1 MSSAL
6 ITDLLR
12 TLDELSG
19 GVHPGF
25 RPAHAKG
32 LMCIGTFSPSPRA
45 AELTRAPHASRP
57 STPVT
62 VRYSDSTGIPTI
74 PDNDP
79 ARSGP
84 RGIAVRFHL
93 ADHVHTDIVA
103 HSTNGFPVRTGEEF
117 LEFLRAA
124 AAAGAGKPEAVG
136 AFLATPPNAQGFSRH
151 GRFRIRPEAGT
162 EYLSDEQAAAKS
174 ADFLFDEIGPR
185 LARGPARLGVFVQLA
200 GDGDNVTDSS
210 VGWPEDRPEIAFG
223 TITLTGRVDD
233 REPERRKII
242 FDPIP
247 RVDGIDTSGDPLSEV
262 RSEIYLLS
270 GRRRRAAA
278 GR

>member
-1 MSSAL
+1 MASVLVS
-6 ITDLLR
+6 DLLAM
-12 TLDELSG
+12 LDEISG
-19 GVHPGF
+19 GVRAGF

-32 LMCIGTFSPSPRA
+32 LMCIGTFSPSPEA
-45 AELTRAPHASRP
+45 AGLTRAPHANRP

-93 ADHVHTDIVA
+93 AEHVHTDIVA

-124 AAAGAGKPEAVG
+124 AAFGAGRPEALG
-136 AFLATPPNAQGFSRH
+136 AFLTTHPKAKRFVEAAKPIPTSFAREAFFAVTAFRFTNAEGVSRQ

-162 EYLSDEQAAAKS
+162 EYLTDEEAARKS
-174 ADFLFDEIGPR
+174 AHFLFEEVGPR
-185 LARGPARLGVFVQLA
+185 LAQGPIRLGVFVQLA
-200 GDGDNVTDSS
+200 ERGDDVADASVPWPDS
-210 VGWPEDRPEIAFG
+210 RTEIPFG
-223 TITLTGRVDD
+223 TITLTARVDD
-233 REPERRKII
+233 QE
-242 FDPIP
+242 
-247 RVDGIDTSGDPLSEV
+247 
-262 RSEIYLLS
+262 
-270 GRRRRAAA
+270 
-278 GR
+278 